1 MSRHTALSASVSTL
15 SSLCE
20 YVRLLGEC
28 NGWRVMVWKVGLRSL
43 LSWTLFQPRYEVLP
57 SFTRTALVQVQECSD
72 KSNKSIFNSDI
83 VDSRSYTFFAVDI
96 AVGTVTT
103 DDREIRVIFPP
114 VTQSF
119 PSSKAS
125 KQPLGP
131 SQVFLRPVHETDHAS
146 PFSCLQ
152 SPYVVMK

>member
-1 MSRHTALSASVSTL
+1 MSRHKAVSASVSTL

-43 LSWTLFQPRYEVLP
+43 LSWTLFQQRYEVLP
-57 SFTRTALVQVQECSD
+57 SFTRTPLVQFQECSD
-72 KSNKSIFNSDI
+72 KSNKSISISDI
-83 VDSRSYTFFAVDI
+83 VDSRSYTFFVVDS

-103 DDREIRVIFPP
+103 DDREMRVIFPP

-119 PSSKAS
+119 PLYIVSTQS
-125 KQPLGP
+125 LGP
-131 SQVFLRPVHETDHAS
+131 SQVFLKPEHETDHSS
-146 PFSCLQ
+146 PSSCHQ
-152 SPYVVMK
+152 SD